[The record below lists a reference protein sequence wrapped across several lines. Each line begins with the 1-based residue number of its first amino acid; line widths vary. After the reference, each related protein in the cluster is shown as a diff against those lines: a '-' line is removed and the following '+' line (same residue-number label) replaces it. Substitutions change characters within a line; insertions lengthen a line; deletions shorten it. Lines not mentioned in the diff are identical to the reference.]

1 MDLHETDTKRRKF
14 LTVVTS
20 GMGGLGLA
28 AVSVPFLKSLLPSEA
43 AKTAGAPVR
52 ADIGDVAP
60 GELLTVAWRGKP
72 VWILHRTEPMLDRLR
87 QHDDL
92 LLDPQSTASSQQPD
106 YARNATRSIKPQY
119 LVAVGICTHLGC
131 VPQYRPDVAPADIGR
146 EWPGGFFCPCHKSKF
161 DLAGRVFKRVPAPL
175 NLVIPPHR
183 YLSDTQVL
191 IGEDSKP
198 A

>member
-1 MDLHETDTKRRKF
+1 MDHHETDTRRRKF
-14 LTVVTS
+14 LTAVTS

-28 AVSVPFLKSLLPSEA
+28 AVSVPFVKSMLPSEA
-43 AKTAGAPVR
+43 ARTAGAPVQ
-52 ADIGDVAP
+52 ADIGEVAP
-60 GELLTVAWRGKP
+60 GQLLTVAWRGKP
-72 VWILHRTEPMLDRLR
+72 VWILHRTELMLDRLR

-131 VPQYRPDVAPADIGR
+131 VPHYRPDVAPADIGR

-183 YLSDTQVL
+183 YLSDTRLL

-198 A
+198 V